1 MPLLDLFSVGE
12 VVPLAATHLR
22 LEGFLR
28 RLTRTHVNHKSLHA
42 AAERVKVINLQKGG
56 GGGREEQGEKRGRC
70 ISRLTRNKCSLSH

>member
-28 RLTRTHVNHKSLHA
+28 RLTRTHVNHKCLHA

-56 GGGREEQGEKRGRC
+56 GGEE
-70 ISRLTRNKCSLSH
+70 RNKGRREVVVSAD